1 MDKKELEN
9 RIDYF
14 TCLDICEEIKKNQL
28 EMEEFYDKYKDK
40 SLDEIF
46 NGILEE
52 IEEWCRLNCCELN
65 MENTIDKNIDFI
77 KITKDD
83 IPLMTKRILSLRNL
97 DNYHECE
104 LKYVYRDWYN
114 FRSEVKKFLT
124 DNKVL

>member
-1 MDKKELEN
+1 MNKKELEN

-14 TCLDICEEIKKNQL
+14 TYLDIGEEVKKNQL
-28 EMEEFYDKYKDK
+28 EMEEFYSKYKDK
-40 SLDEIF
+40 TLGQILMGIVQEI
-46 NGILEE
+46 G
-52 IEEWCRLNCCELN
+52 EWCTSNCCELS

-83 IPLMTKRILSLRNL
+83 ILLMTKRILSLRNL

-104 LKYVYRDWYN
+104 LEYVYRDWYN